1 MRRAR
6 PCSGRRRPRQDPRGG
21 RAPLRNRRRDA
32 MRRPRPRPRGRCAR
46 CPGSPSP
53 AGRTP
58 VRRLIFKKL
67 EDDAARKIDECAVD
81 LNAGDADDLTEI
93 RPVQPRSPSRLP
105 SEEDSQKARAS
116 SRLATLTPIWWTPEA
131 TAIRLLSQTLR
142 RPLSHSLPQRYAF
155 SYPSRHARVDPW
167 IQGRCPQYWPDGR
180 RRSRRDSP
188 DD

>member
-53 AGRTP
+53 AGRRP

-131 TAIRLLSQTLR
+131 TESDSKSDFASTTFPLLASAVRVQ
-142 RPLSHSLPQRYAF
+142 LPVSSCTGSTRG
-155 SYPSRHARVDPW
+155 SRADVRNIGLTGGGEAAGLP
-167 IQGRCPQYWPDGR
+167 
-180 RRSRRDSP
+180 
-188 DD
+188 